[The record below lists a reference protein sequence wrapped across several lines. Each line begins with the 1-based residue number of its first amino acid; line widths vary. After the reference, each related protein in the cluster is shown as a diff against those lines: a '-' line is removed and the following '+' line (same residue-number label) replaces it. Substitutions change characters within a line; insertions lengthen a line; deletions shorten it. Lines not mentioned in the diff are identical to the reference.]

1 MSDRDDAER
10 IFCEALE
17 TPTAER
23 ANFLDLACG
32 DDADLRRCI
41 ERLLSEND
49 ALGSFLDVP
58 IIGLE
63 MPTTP
68 LTIPIRPGTTLGR
81 YSIVER
87 LGGGG
92 MGEVYKAKDEELGR
106 FVALKFLPAD
116 LADDPQA
123 LDRLKREARAAS
135 SLNHPNICTIYE
147 IGRTS
152 ECTFIS
158 MEFLSGETLRSLVSN
173 RKVKTNELLN
183 IAVEVVDALDA
194 AHAKGII
201 HRDIKPENIFI
212 TDRGHAKILDFGL
225 AKFDAMRANAV
236 STSPS
241 GLRQLNVN
249 LTAPGYVLG
258 TLAYMS
264 PEQAAAK

>member
-17 TPTAER
+17 TPSAER

-32 DDADLRRCI
+32 ENADLRRSV

-49 ALGSFLDVP
+49 ALGSFLEAPIIDAR

-63 MPTTP
+63 MPTAA
-68 LTIPIRPGTTLGR
+68 LAIPIHPGTTLGR

-106 FVALKFLPAD
+106 FVALKFLPDD
-116 LADDPQA
+116 LANDPQA

-147 IGRTS
+147 IGRSS

-158 MEFLSGETLRSLVSN
+158 MEFLSGETLRNLASN
-173 RKVKTNELLN
+173 QKW
-183 IAVEVVDALDA
+183 
-194 AHAKGII
+194 
-201 HRDIKPENIFI
+201 
-212 TDRGHAKILDFGL
+212 
-225 AKFDAMRANAV
+225 
-236 STSPS
+236 
-241 GLRQLNVN
+241 RQ
-249 LTAPGYVLG
+249 
-258 TLAYMS
+258 MHF
-264 PEQAAAK
+264 